1 MDQLKL
7 IVANVYVRALLSLVR
22 LLHSQSRHGGRKSS
36 VLGRSC
42 RLRILLLFLTSSS
55 LNSIGARTEPELIV
69 TMYALVVSDRL
80 HCEQVALQGGHH
92 GDISVSGTGP

>member
-1 MDQLKL
+1 VDQLKL
-7 IVANVYVRALLSLVR
+7 IVANVYARALFSLVR

-36 VLGRSC
+36 VLGRC

-55 LNSIGARTEPELIV
+55 LNGIGARTELELIV
-69 TMYALVVSDRL
+69 SMYALVVSDRL
-80 HCEQVALQGGHH
+80 HCEQVTLQGGHH